1 MTMTFRLR
9 KAQAISRASRRKS
22 LEPFAA
28 GMSSSC
34 EQRCLVFPGES
45 AAGNRIQKRLGV
57 GVLRTAKDIAG
68 QTLLH
73 HLTVF
78 HDSNEVANLRGHPE
92 VVRNKDDGETESL
105 SQPGEK
111 LQYLRL
117 HGHVECGNC
126 LVRDQN
132 LGAESERAGKTN
144 TLALT
149 TGEFVRKAVD
159 GRWIE
164 PDKRKQLLRL
174 SDGRC
179 LRGAVHDRTLGDQVS
194 RLAPRVKR
202 RKRILKHH
210 LNMAGFPG
218 VVCSRHLRPHLVF
231 DDKRTPRGVL
241 ESHDSTG
248 RRPIFPARLPRHP
261 PPPPPPPP
269 FSN

>member
-1 MTMTFRLR
+1 
-9 KAQAISRASRRKS
+9 
-22 LEPFAA
+22 
-28 GMSSSC
+28 MSSSC

-45 AAGNRIQKRLGV
+45 AARNRIQKRFGVAGLG
-57 GVLRTAKDIAG
+57 TAKDIAG

-174 SDGRC
+174 SDGRG
-179 LRGAVHDRTLGDQVS
+179 LRVALPDRTLGNEDS

-210 LNMAGFPG
+210 LNMAGFPAD
-218 VVCSRHLRPHLVF
+218 VRSRHLRPILAFKDNRTRVGIDEP
-231 DDKRTPRGVL
+231 DDTAG
-241 ESHDSTG
+241 E
-248 RRPIFPARLPRHP
+248 RR
-261 PPPPPPPP
+261 
-269 FSN
+269 FSRSGLADDAERRASRQF